1 MNEDETPRERL
12 AEGKT
17 KIVYADPGD
26 PALALIVH
34 KDDITAGDG
43 ARRDT
48 IPGKGKLSGRT
59 TANVFRLLRA
69 AGIPTH
75 YVDAPAADQ
84 MTVRRCAMIPLEVVM
99 RRIATGSYLKR
110 NAVAEGTRFDPPVV
124 EFFFKDDTAHDPL
137 VTPDWIAAEGIAT
150 EIETEELAGIGR
162 HVFQTLEAAWAAQDV
177 QLVDLKIEFGR
188 DADGALLVADV
199 IDNDSWRIWPG
210 GRKEAMLDKQV
221 YRDTAE
227 VTDDALRGVLLKYQ
241 QVAELTDGFG
251 PHPNPERPHP
261 NRHPEGT
268 RPCAQGEGLSAD
280 GHSFQERPSLLA
292 TPPDVNPPSPCA
304 QGEGRGEGE
313 RRGLAR
319 PLIVDHSPNKL
330 NEACGVFGIWGPGT
344 DVARTTLIALMAL
357 QHRGQESA
365 GVAVLGDGPIRVSL
379 GMGRV
384 DQIFRPDAI
393 EDLTGVAA
401 IGHTRYSTMGG
412 SRIENAQPVLV
423 EAEGQM
429 LALAHN
435 GNVVNPL
442 ELRRLV
448 RERGVEPESGSD
460 SELLALLILHGRGT
474 WEERIRRMME
484 LAAGAYSLTIL
495 TPDALFAVRDPHGL
509 RPLCLGWRD
518 DHWMAASESCALDTV
533 GAELVRDVQPG
544 EILRLDDAGLQS
556 ALMADPPT
564 PALCV
569 FEQIYFAR
577 PDSVLDGITAFE
589 ARVAMG
595 RELAREHPANA
606 DLVIGVPDS
615 GVPAAIGYAQELDLP
630 LSEGLIKNRYVGR
643 TFIQPDQHS
652 RQAGIRLKFNPLRG
666 AVKDKRVVIVDDSV
680 VRGNTMPSIVE
691 LLRRGGA
698 TAVHLRISS
707 PPIAHTCHFGIDMG
721 QRESLI
727 AHGRDLEGI
736 RRHLGAD
743 TLGYLSLAGLQR
755 AVGERNHCFGC
766 ITGRYPIPVDT
777 ASDKEAL
784 EAMTNGAPRHPAA
797 AR

>member
-1 MNEDETPRERL
+1 MSDLAPPPERL

-17 KIVYADPGD
+17 KIVYADPAD

-48 IPGKGKLSGRT
+48 IPGKGALSGRT

-69 AGIPTH
+69 EGIPTH
-75 YVDAPAADQ
+75 FVGAPAADR

-110 NAVAEGTRFDPPVV
+110 NAVPEGTRFDPPLV
-124 EFFFKDDTAHDPL
+124 EFFFKDDAAHDPL
-137 VTPDWIAAEGIAT
+137 VTPDWIAEQDIANPS
-150 EIETEELAGIGR
+150 EIEDLARIGR
-162 HVFQTLEAAWAAQDV
+162 QVFAALEAAWAQHDV

-188 DADGALLVADV
+188 DAEGALLVADV

-227 VTDDALRGVLLKYQ
+227 VTDDALRGVLLKYR
-241 QVAELTDGFG
+241 QVAELTEAFG
-251 PHPNPERPHP
+251 AEGGR
-261 NRHPEGT
+261 RKAEGT
-268 RPCAQGEGLSAD
+268 TDNASGGTPSAPRLPPSAD
-280 GHSFQERPSLLA
+280 KP
-292 TPPDVNPPSPCA
+292 
-304 QGEGRGEGE
+304 
-313 RRGLAR
+313 
-319 PLIVDHSPNKL
+319 I
-330 NEACGVFGIWGPGT
+330 EACGVFGIWGPGT

-365 GVAVLGDGPIRVSL
+365 GVAVLGEDGLRVSR

-384 DQIFRPDAI
+384 DQIFRSDEADALAGI
-393 EDLTGVAA
+393 AA

-412 SRIENAQPVLV
+412 SRIENAQPVHV
-423 EAEGQM
+423 TADGQSI
-429 LALAHN
+429 ALAHN

-460 SELLALLILHGRGT
+460 SELLALVILHGRGS
-474 WEERIRRMME
+474 WEERVRRMME
-484 LAAGAYSLTIL
+484 LAVGAYSLTIL

-518 DHWMAASESCALDTV
+518 DHWMVASESCALDTV
-533 GAELVRDVQPG
+533 GAELVRDMQPG
-544 EILRLDDAGLQS
+544 EVLRLDDAGLRS
-556 ALMADPPT
+556 DLMTDPPP

-595 RELAREHPANA
+595 RELAREHPADA

-698 TAVHLRISS
+698 TAVHLRVSS

-727 AHGRDLEGI
+727 AHGRDVEGI

-743 TLGYLSLAGLQR
+743 TLGYLSLAGLTR

-766 ITGRYPIPVDT
+766 LTGRYPVPIDT
-777 ASDKEAL
+777 APDKDAL
-784 EAMTNGAPRHPAA
+784 EEQTPCVARQPAA
-797 AR
+797 AG